1 MYTRE
6 LPGIMEKAMS
16 GIARTPKGYHFSE
29 ESRRLISEMAE
40 YAASTPTYGL
50 LKPKLDL
57 LREQRKEASA
67 ADIYLYMLER
77 IVSSPT
83 VGMRQYVVLFLVPWL
98 DERLNI
104 EGADSMLQKIEIGS
118 IPDLA
123 KFLNACDDKVLVTIE
138 LESKEEEAKDEPGSG
153 SDK

>member
-1 MYTRE
+1 
-6 LPGIMEKAMS
+6 MS

-57 LREQRKEASA
+57 LREKRKEASA

-98 DERLNI
+98 DERLKN

>member
-50 LKPKLDL
+50 LKPKLDI
-57 LREQRKEASA
+57 LREKRKEASA

-98 DERLNI
+98 NERLNI

>member
-57 LREQRKEASA
+57 LREKRKEASA

-98 DERLNI
+98 NERLNI

>member
-50 LKPKLDL
+50 LKSKLDI
-57 LREQRKEASA
+57 LREKRKEASA

-98 DERLNI
+98 NERLNI

-138 LESKEEEAKDEPGSG
+138 FESKEEEAKDEPGSG

>member
-50 LKPKLDL
+50 LKSKLDI
-57 LREQRKEASA
+57 LREKRKEASA

-98 DERLNI
+98 NERLNI